1 MRTVQHVL
9 NTKPVQVYS
18 VTASTS
24 VLDGLKIMTEKN
36 ISALLIMDGEILQ
49 GIFTERDYARKIVLH
64 GKASK
69 DTPISEAMTTSPI
82 TVVATDSIELCMEI
96 MTEKHIRHLPVV
108 NENSVA
114 GMVSIGDVVKL
125 IIADQ
130 KQTISQLESYINS

>member
-18 VTASTS
+18 ITASSS
-24 VLDGLKIMTEKN
+24 VLDGLKMMTEKN
-36 ISALLIMDGEILQ
+36 ISALLIMEGEALH

-69 DTPISEAMTTSPI
+69 DTPISEAMTINPI
-82 TVVATDSIELCMEI
+82 TVTLTDTIELCMEI
-96 MTEKHIRHLPVV
+96 MTEKHIRHLPVL
-108 NENSVA
+108 NENQVA
-114 GMVSIGDVVKL
+114 GMISIGDVVKF